1 MSQSTRHLI
10 SPEERSHPLRW
21 YITLAVMLV
30 TIVEVL
36 DLTIVNVA
44 LPNMMGN
51 LNATTEEIT
60 WVLTA
65 YIVSSAIVMLL
76 TGFLIARL
84 GQKRLLLINIVGFL
98 ICSVLCGLATNLTEI
113 VIFRIFQGIF
123 GASLA
128 PLSQF
133 ILTDTFNKADRPKA
147 MAIWGMGIMVA
158 PVLGPT
164 LGGYITELLS
174 WRWIF
179 YINVPICLL
188 ALYFSVR
195 YITESERIKAKI
207 DWKGLLLMAIG
218 VGGLQLFLDHG
229 NSHDWFE
236 SHYIWIL
243 FSIVSLALFFF
254 IWRGIRLKEKHIINL
269 HLFKERNF
277 RNATLLMTLFSVG
290 MFGIL
295 ALQPLFLQNLLHYS
309 TLQTGLIMAP
319 RAIASMVGMA
329 LSVLLLRFFDPR
341 KITGTG
347 IVLFAIG
354 SYQMGH
360 FTLHT
365 GMFDIITAT
374 AWQGLGMGLF
384 FVPLSTISYIYLSR
398 RDTAVATGL
407 FNFGRSLGS
416 SIGVSIFVT
425 LLTRQTQINWH
436 HLGKYINPYNPV
448 LSAWLTSHQLSLH
461 TPQTLALLAEFIHA
475 QASMISFADC
485 FFASAI
491 CYVVMLPLVFLMK
504 QK

>member
-1 MSQSTRHLI
+1 MHSIQ
-10 SPEERSHPLRW
+10 P
-21 YITLAVMLV
+21 
-30 TIVEVL
+30 
-36 DLTIVNVA
+36 
-44 LPNMMGN
+44 
-51 LNATTEEIT
+51 
-60 WVLTA
+60 
-65 YIVSSAIVMLL
+65 
-76 TGFLIARL
+76 IA
-84 GQKRLLLINIVGFL
+84 Q
-98 ICSVLCGLATNLTEI
+98 
-113 VIFRIFQGIF
+113 
-123 GASLA
+123 
-128 PLSQF
+128 
-133 ILTDTFNKADRPKA
+133 KA

-188 ALYFSVR
+188 ALYFSIR
-195 YITESERIKAKI
+195 YITESERTKAKV

-218 VGGLQLFLDHG
+218 VGGLQLLLDHG
-229 NSHDWFE
+229 NRHDWFK
-236 SHYIWIL
+236 SHYILIL
-243 FSIVSLALFFF
+243 FSTVSLALFFF
-254 IWRGIRLKEKHIINL
+254 IWRGIILKDKNIINL

-277 RNATLLMTLFSVG
+277 CNATLLMTLFSVG

-319 RAIASMVGMA
+319 RAVASMAGMA

-341 KITGTG
+341 KITATG

-365 GMFDIITAT
+365 GIMSIVTAT

-384 FVPLSTISYIYLSR
+384 FVPLSTIAYIYLNK

-416 SIGVSIFVT
+416 AIGVSIFC
-425 LLTRQTQINWH
+425 N
-436 HLGKYINPYNPV
+436 
-448 LSAWLTSHQLSLH
+448 
-461 TPQTLALLAEFIHA
+461 LADSPKRKLIGT
-475 QASMISFADC
+475 I
-485 FFASAI
+485 
-491 CYVVMLPLVFLMK
+491 
-504 QK
+504 